1 MTSESLLKLVLIY
14 VALHFMLYVL
24 VLRHHAAFGREA
36 TIFGYH
42 FWSAILVSVGSL
54 LCWLVFANEVVF
66 AAAVAAI
73 CIHGI
78 YSISF
83 LELWSLS
90 EGGYSLSILRLVKQA
105 SDEGRKIDQGT
116 LLAIGN
122 AKKGS
127 RVQGLLKL
135 RLVHRSAD
143 QHQLELTTF
152 GRVTA
157 SAFAS
162 VAWAANL
169 RDVG

>member
-1 MTSESLLKLVLIY
+1 VTSESLLRLVLIY
-14 VALHFMLYVL
+14 VALHFMLYVV
-24 VLRHHAAFGREA
+24 VLRHHAAFGHEA

-42 FWSAILVSVGSL
+42 FWSAMLVSLGSL
-54 LCWLVFANEVVF
+54 LCWLVFRDSVVF
-66 AAAVAAI
+66 AAVVAAV
-73 CIHGI
+73 CIHGV

-90 EGGYSLSILRLVKQA
+90 EGGYSLSVLRLVKHA
-105 SDEGRKIDQGT
+105 RDEGRTIDRGA
-116 LLAIGN
+116 LLDIGN
-122 AKKGS
+122 AKKGN

-135 RLVHRSAD
+135 RLVRRRSD
-143 QHQLELTTF
+143 HLELTTY

>member
-1 MTSESLLKLVLIY
+1 V
-14 VALHFMLYVL
+14 YVL
-24 VLRHHAAFGREA
+24 VLRHQAAFGQEA

-42 FWSAILVSVGSL
+42 FWSAILISIGSL
-54 LCWLVFANEVVF
+54 VCWLVFADSVVF
-66 AAAVAAI
+66 AAVVAAI

-90 EGGYSLSILRLVKQA
+90 EGGYSLSILRLVHQA
-105 SDEGRKIDQGT
+105 RAEGRSVDQGA

-122 AKKGS
+122 AKKGN

-143 QHQLELTTF
+143 QRLDLTTF

-157 SAFAS
+157 SVFAG